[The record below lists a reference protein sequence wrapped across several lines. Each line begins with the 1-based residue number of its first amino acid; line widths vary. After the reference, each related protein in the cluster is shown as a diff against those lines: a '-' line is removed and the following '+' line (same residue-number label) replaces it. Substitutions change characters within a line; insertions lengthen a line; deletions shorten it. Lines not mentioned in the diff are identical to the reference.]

1 MLGRQ
6 LPGRSTQPLA
16 TLRSEETYARKT
28 PSESPLSKPL
38 ATNPYGNLGV
48 IEGATCGFANQLNH
62 SQNRESGA

>member
-6 LPGRSTQPLA
+6 LPGGAPGPLRRCG
-16 TLRSEETYARKT
+16 LRKPTRKT

-38 ATNPYGNLGV
+38 ATNPGGNLGV
-48 IEGATCGFANQLNH
+48 IKEATCGFANQLSH